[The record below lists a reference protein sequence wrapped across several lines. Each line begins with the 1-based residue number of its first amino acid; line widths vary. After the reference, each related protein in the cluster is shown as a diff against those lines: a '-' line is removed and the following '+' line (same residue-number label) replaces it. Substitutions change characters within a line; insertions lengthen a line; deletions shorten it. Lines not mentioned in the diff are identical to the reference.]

1 MSTYDLPYY
10 ENVLCARMSFIEPF
24 CTDWEAVNV
33 NHLIE
38 LKSCLVQEWINFQR
52 AIFADM
58 QSGFC
63 GSYCVRSIYY
73 TLKKFSK
80 WFYNLKDVI
89 CKALNHTI
97 HDIVQK
103 AAIAKDIANAIEV
116 IWIPFIW
123 ERYEE
128 LKKESQRLPE
138 TLTSNEFRQTKM
150 QNIEE
155 EKRETALRNLYSVI
169 IGTTRE
175 EKIRKSEILREV
187 LNGMKGK
194 TVATYIQA
202 AIELNWLSEV
212 PEFSAMKMFW
222 GVEGSHG
229 AVSKMFSTVGGSLI
243 KEENV
248 ENAKKE
254 LKDKLSASNI

>member
-10 ENVLCARMSFIEPF
+10 ENVLCERMSFIEPF
-24 CTDWEAVNV
+24 YADWEAVNV

-38 LKSCLVQEWINFQR
+38 LKDCLEKEWSNFQR
-52 AIFADM
+52 AILADM
-58 QSGFC
+58 QSGFY
-63 GSYCVRSIYY
+63 GSYCVRSIYC
-73 TLKKFSK
+73 TLKKFSR
-80 WFYNLKDVI
+80 WFYDLKDI
-89 CKALNHTI
+89 IRMALKHTI
-97 HDIVQK
+97 NEIVHK

-138 TLTSNEFRQTKM
+138 TLTSDEIRRAKM
-150 QNIEE
+150 CNIEE
-155 EKRETALRNLYSVI
+155 EKREIALRNLYSAI
-169 IGTTRE
+169 IGSSTE

-202 AIELNWLSEV
+202 ALELGWLSEV
-212 PEFSAMKMFW
+212 PGFSAMKMFW

-254 LKDKLSASNI
+254 LTDKLSK